1 MLDEARHYGG
11 CFDKPLAIPFP
22 VFLTRSGI
30 PRCIP
35 VFHRRMI
42 KRRDAK
48 TDQLVRD
55 PSPLIILTFKM
66 HLNTQEKTN
75 FEFESIVKP
84 PAVACSSRIINR
96 L

>member
-1 MLDEARHYGG
+1 MRHYGG

-48 TDQLVRD
+48 TDHSVRD
-55 PSPLIILTFKM
+55 PSPLTILTLKM
-66 HLNTQEKTN
+66 HLPTQENASLNLNRSST
-75 FEFESIVKP
+75 P
-84 PAVACSSRIINR
+84 PDVASS
-96 L
+96 

>member
-1 MLDEARHYGG
+1 MRHYGG
-11 CFDKPLAIPFP
+11 CFDKPLAIQFP

-48 TDQLVRD
+48 TDHSVRD
-55 PSPLIILTFKM
+55 PSPLTILTLKM
-66 HLNTQEKTN
+66 HLPTQENASLNLNRSST
-75 FEFESIVKP
+75 P
-84 PAVACSSRIINR
+84 PDVASS
-96 L
+96 